1 MCYGNGSEQ
10 LNQGRAVQIVR
21 TFEVSLRQKGHS
33 EGQFH
38 QGQIDFAEQDET
50 PIWGMT
56 TLTTPSSAKA
66 STDAPFKKPNA
77 QQFVPYRRVSTR
89 EQGASG
95 LGLAAQLG
103 NCELYLVSQPGAE
116 VLGISLRSPPL
127 PGASG
132 PNSAAL
138 ALCRQTRAKL
148 QVAKLDRLSRIVSEI
163 ALRMADKSKEL
174 SEQERP
180 FNSQRTKAPP
190 AIAKTKV

>member
-1 MCYGNGSEQ
+1 
-10 LNQGRAVQIVR
+10 
-21 TFEVSLRQKGHS
+21 
-33 EGQFH
+33 
-38 QGQIDFAEQDET
+38 
-50 PIWGMT
+50 MT

-174 SEQERP
+174 S
-180 FNSQRTKAPP
+180 
-190 AIAKTKV
+190 

>member
-1 MCYGNGSEQ
+1 
-10 LNQGRAVQIVR
+10 
-21 TFEVSLRQKGHS
+21 
-33 EGQFH
+33 
-38 QGQIDFAEQDET
+38 
-50 PIWGMT
+50 MT

-116 VLGISLRSPPL
+116 VLGISLRSPPV
-127 PGASG
+127 PRASG

-138 ALCRQTRAKL
+138 ALCHQTRAKL
-148 QVAKLDRLSRIVSEI
+148 QVAKLDRLSRVVSEI

-190 AIAKTKV
+190 AIAKNKGVKLGGARPHLKADNQKQPGLLKL